1 MNQSDLP
8 TVRLLARNGA
18 FSFTN
23 HAYMQM
29 LNRDVSFDDVE
40 AILISPTNQIIECQS
55 PSSTPG
61 KEHSDERVLL
71 YDPCGS
77 KDTIIIF
84 VVLLPQLQIFE
95 LSRLKMLMRKYGSEK
110 KEYLALSVNRT
121 GNYITLLTQ
130 TIF

>member
-23 HAYMQM
+23 HAYKQM

-55 PSSTPG
+55 PSSTP
-61 KEHSDERVLL
+61 
-71 YDPCGS
+71 
-77 KDTIIIF
+77 
-84 VVLLPQLQIFE
+84 
-95 LSRLKMLMRKYGSEK
+95 EK
-110 KEYLALSVNRT
+110 NILTSVFFFMILAVPK
-121 GNYITLLTQ
+121 IQ
-130 TIF
+130 

>member
-23 HAYMQM
+23 HAYKQM

-84 VVLLPQLQIFE
+84 VVLFTPTPDL
-95 LSRLKMLMRKYGSEK
+95 RVVTVKMLMRKYGSEK

>member
-1 MNQSDLP
+1 MDQSDLP

-84 VVLLPQLQIFE
+84 VVLFTPTPDLRVVTVENVDEEIWE
-95 LSRLKMLMRKYGSEK
+95 RKEGIPCLVRK
-110 KEYLALSVNRT
+110 
-121 GNYITLLTQ
+121 
-130 TIF
+130 